1 VREPV
6 TEPPFTIRRMT
17 ADDLEKVMAI
27 EQVAFSNP
35 WSLEM
40 VKKELSHDWSTVL
53 LAERADEVLGFA
65 IFWLVADELH
75 VLNVA
80 TAHAHRRKGV
90 ALAVM
95 EAALEVGA
103 AHRCRI
109 ATLEV
114 RRGNQAAI
122 ALYQRLGFKPVGMRP
137 AYYSDDREDAV
148 LMVKDY

>member
-1 VREPV
+1 MRELSRDQL
-6 TEPPFTIRRMT
+6 TIRRMT
-17 ADDLEKVMAI
+17 LEDLPKVMAI

-35 WSLEM
+35 WSYEM

-53 LAERADEVLGFA
+53 LAEAGDEVLGFA
-65 IFWLVADELH
+65 IFWLVVDELH

-90 ALAVM
+90 ARAVM
-95 EAALEVGA
+95 EAALEVGT

-122 ALYQRLGFKPVGMRP
+122 ALYAGLGFKPVGMRP
-137 AYYSDDREDAV
+137 AYYSDDREDAI
-148 LMVKDY
+148 LMVKDF

>member
-1 VREPV
+1 MRQPLPEPEFV
-6 TEPPFTIRRMT
+6 IRRMT

-35 WSLEM
+35 WSYEM

-53 LAERADEVLGFA
+53 LAEKGGEVLGFA

-80 TAHAHRRKGV
+80 TAHAHRRQGI
-90 ALAVM
+90 ARAVM

-103 AHRCRI
+103 AHKCRI

-114 RRGNQAAI
+114 RRGNQAAH
-122 ALYQRLGFKPVGMRP
+122 ALYQGLGFKPVGMRP